1 MRKDIKRYVKALLS
15 AHKPITILW
24 DMNEYD
30 KEYFRQQL
38 QNYKLTERGNQL
50 TIDYELK
57 YYKVNFNVEL

>member
-1 MRKDIKRYVKALLS
+1 MRKDIKKYVKVLLS

-38 QNYKLTERGNQL
+38 QGFKLVEIGNQL
-50 TIDYELK
+50 TIHHELK
-57 YYKVNFNVEL
+57 YYKVNFK